1 MNAEGCEETACQ
13 VTEAEA
19 RTELDRLLLDQRFH
33 GTERAKAIL
42 RYLAERHFDGE
53 AGGAKAY
60 SIAID
65 VLGRTSNFDASNDPI
80 VRIEVSRLRSALS
93 QYYEAYGEAGV
104 TIDIPTGRYIARF
117 SKCGRGR
124 DDGGDGDGA
133 EADNETP
140 VDAAPAGILTP
151 QHISPVVVL
160 RRRYIPSAAAAAI
173 AFLALGSLATW
184 YSSQPRFTQKP
195 LVMLTMTAADSRLQG
210 EAGVTRDYL
219 LASLAQFGTLTLSTQ
234 QPALARQP
242 ARNVYSVELKY
253 YADDDDDR
261 TVWWQ
266 VSNASDG
273 DVLKS
278 GIERV
283 SMEGKSA
290 DAAKNELVSA
300 LSRRLATSRG
310 VINSIETRDAPRGA
324 LGNACVLRAEYGL
337 DDGGRQELA
346 EASRCLEQT
355 LARNPSNAEAAAT
368 LARVKLATDP
378 AAVGDALKMANR
390 AAALVPTSDRTNVAL
405 MMAQFYSGRT
415 EAAIDAGNR
424 ALALNPNNPDVSA
437 KLGSVLFAAG
447 FYDSAVSLASEAARS
462 PEGAPR
468 DAVLV
473 LALDAY
479 RRGQWSDASLL
490 AEQVNCSDFIIS
502 ALRAA
507 SLGQLGSTQAP
518 ARLADLR
525 SWDPSFEKDFRAHM
539 TTRRYTPVFAASLQ
553 AGLTK
558 AGAHFKPGEMAAN

>member
-1 MNAEGCEETACQ
+1 MSAEGCEETACQ
-13 VTEAEA
+13 VTRAEA
-19 RTELDRLLLDQRFH
+19 RTELDRLLSDQRFH
-33 GTERAKAIL
+33 GTERAKGIL
-42 RYLAERHFDGE
+42 QYLAERHFDGE
-53 AGGAKAY
+53 ASGAKAY

-65 VLGRTSNFDASNDPI
+65 VLGRTCNFDASNDPI

-117 SKCGRGR
+117 SRCGRGR
-124 DDGGDGDGA
+124 DDGGDGA
-133 EADNETP
+133 AADNETSI
-140 VDAAPAGILTP
+140 DAAPAGILTP
-151 QHISPVVVL
+151 QPISPVVVL
-160 RRRYIPSAAAAAI
+160 RRGYIPSAAAAAI

-219 LASLAQFGTLTLSTQ
+219 LASLAQFDTLTLSTQ

-310 VINSIETRDAPRGA
+310 VINSIEMRDAPRGA
-324 LGNACVLRAEYGL
+324 LGNACVLRAEYVL

-346 EASRCLEQT
+346 EVSQCLEQT
-355 LARNPSNAEAAAT
+355 LVRNPSNAEAVAT
-368 LARVKLATDP
+368 LARVKLAIDP

-390 AAALVPTSDRTNVAL
+390 ALSLVPSSDRANVAL

-437 KLGSVLFAAG
+437 KLGSVLFTTG

-490 AEQVNCSDFIIS
+490 AEQVHCSDFIVS

-525 SWDPSFEKDFRAHM
+525 SWDPSFEKDFRTHM
-539 TTRRYTPVFAASLQ
+539 TTRQYTPVFAASLQ